1 MSSQDL
7 PDDFML
13 SDSQLRE
20 VVERASRADQKPAGI
35 SIAML
40 RQIAAELEIDPV
52 ALERAL
58 DDVVG
63 LPVHG
68 RPLRNWFTR
77 RTTSICRFLSQ
88 LLPREGRFATSVV
101 IGASLGWLSAAVAK
115 SLLIS
120 VGGMTVAKGGAAFV
134 DVPIAIAMILLTL
147 VNSLARRH
155 EGRLGKYLA
164 ETAAIWGASA
174 TAWGVTYGKL
184 SSDLTLWTL
193 GCLASATIWGI
204 MIIRR
209 SSPPGLGSSA
219 LPVDLGR
226 LPVVKSKPDNE
237 LRRVRIGPA
246 GLIAGV
252 WVGFR

>member
-20 VVERASRADQKPAGI
+20 VVERASRGDQRPAGV

-40 RQIAAELEIDPV
+40 RQIAAELEISPV

-68 RPLRNWFTR
+68 RPLRNWFKR
-77 RTTSICRFLSQ
+77 RATSVCRFLSQ
-88 LLPREGRFATSVV
+88 LLPREGRFTTSLA
-101 IGASLGWLSAAVAK
+101 IGASLGWLSAAVAE
-115 SLLIS
+115 SLRMS
-120 VGGMTVAKGGAAFV
+120 VGGMTVAKGGGAFI

-155 EGRLGKYLA
+155 DGHLAKYLA
-164 ETAAIWGASA
+164 ETAALWGASMI
-174 TAWGVTYGKL
+174 AWGVTFGQVT
-184 SSDLTLWTL
+184 SDLTLWTL
-193 GCLASATIWGI
+193 GCLTFATIWGAVV
-204 MIIRR
+204 IRR
-209 SSPPGLGSSA
+209 PSRPGRGSSP
-219 LPVDLGR
+219 LPVDFGR
-226 LPVVKSKPDNE
+226 LPVVKSQPDTE
-237 LRRVRIGPA
+237 VRRIRIGSI

-252 WVGFR
+252 